1 MKKFCALLLTAA
13 LAVGAAAAEKKPLK
27 VLMIGN
33 SFSLSVMKELPNIA
47 DAQNEYALD
56 ITSMYIGGCTLERH
70 IKEYEAA
77 KADPAHRPYSIDRY
91 VTGKGRRKRFKG
103 NLVMALDAQKY
114 DIITVQEASPRSL
127 FTEGWTQY
135 GDKLVAIVREKQPQA
150 KLLLHQ
156 TWSYR
161 IDSDRLKK
169 WKLTQNAMF
178 AEVRKV
184 YADRAKH
191 FDCGIIPM
199 GEAVQLWR
207 KAAPMSFRR
216 IPGSKLKEYKR
227 PKAPSYKGD
236 VVGRHYWKKSRKTGE
251 YVLLCDTSHLNRD
264 GEYLQ
269 GCVWFASLFGAD
281 ATKIAYKP
289 KHLKPAE
296 VALIRKCAAAAV
308 AGKCE

>member
-33 SFSLSVMKELPNIA
+33 SFSVSVMKELPNIA

-56 ITSMYIGGCTLERH
+56 ITSLYIGGCTLERH
-70 IKEYEAA
+70 IREYESA
-77 KADPAHRPYSIDRY
+77 KKDPGHRPYSVSRY
-91 VTGKGRRKRFKG
+91 VTGKGRLERFKG

-114 DIITVQEASPRSL
+114 DIITLQEASPRS
-127 FTEGWTQY
+127 FTTDGWTKY
-135 GDKLVAIVREKQPQA
+135 GDRLVAIVREKQPQA

-161 IDSDRLKK
+161 SNSPKLKK
-169 WKLTQNAMF
+169 WNLTQETMF
-178 AEVRKV
+178 RKVREV

-207 KAAPMSFRR
+207 ARTAKVTPLKMAAEELKKYDS
-216 IPGSKLKEYKR
+216 SNKLPPPR
-227 PKAPSYKGD
+227 TYKGD
-236 VVGRHYWKKSRKTGE
+236 VVGCYRRNKRGKLW
-251 YVLLCDTSHLNRD
+251 CDQTHLNRD

-296 VALIRKCAAAAV
+296 AALIRKCAADAV
-308 AGKCE
+308 AGK